1 MRANPHQPLTTEQV
15 DTLTKAWFE
24 IKNAPSGEVQLP
36 GSALIKALD
45 NLSKELSKYTK
56 PDGTK
61 GIKMSDV
68 TKRKEF
74 DKLYNAATDQVFNN
88 VGTVKGYDGV
98 KNYMHTGWLKLGFE
112 AGDGNNDAVNLAY
125 DLIHRSPDAPA
136 DKIVPYVIEN
146 YNAIDDY
153 IGVDNKVA
161 EMLRNFLVKR
171 TDLWKSYSTDD
182 ITKIIAQL
190 HKLLKSKKNDA
201 QREKILNSKD
211 LENNLRN
218 VLSMKAKDVKDS
230 TVKVNKVTSKTSDD
244 AIKQN
249 LKSMGL
255 DLDNIEDKKRL
266 QNILNR

>member
-1 MRANPHQPLTTEQV
+1 MITKPQKPLTKEQV

-36 GSALIKALD
+36 GSTLIAALD
-45 NLSKELSKYTK
+45 NLSKELSKYKK

-74 DKLYNAATDQVFNN
+74 DKLYDAATDQVFNN
-88 VGTVKGYDGV
+88 IGTVKGYDGV
-98 KNYMHTGWLKLGFE
+98 KTYMHNAWLKLGFE
-112 AGDGNNDAVNLAY
+112 AGDGNNNAINLAY
-125 DLIHRSPDAPA
+125 DLIHRSSIAPA
-136 DKIVPYVIEN
+136 DKIVPYIIEN
-146 YNAIDDY
+146 YNVIDDY

-182 ITKIIAQL
+182 INKIIAQL
-190 HKLLKSKKNDA
+190 YKLLKGAKNDA
-201 QREKILNSKD
+201 QK
-211 LENNLRN
+211 NLRN

-230 TVKVNKVTSKTSDD
+230 TVKVNKVTAKTSDD
-244 AIKQN
+244 VIKQN

-255 DLDNIEDKKRL
+255 DLDKAEDKKRL
-266 QNILNR
+266 QNVVNK

>member
-1 MRANPHQPLTTEQV
+1 MKLVEGK
-15 DTLTKAWFE
+15 LTKQKVDELTKKWFD
-24 IKNAPSGEVQLP
+24 IKNNS
-36 GSALIKALD
+36 
-45 NLSKELSKYTK
+45 
-56 PDGTK
+56 
-61 GIKMSDV
+61 KMSDV
-68 TKRKEF
+68 EKRSQYDEVYDEATNIVF
-74 DKLYNAATDQVFNN
+74 DNIK
-88 VGTVKGYDGV
+88 TVKDYDAV
-98 KNYMHTGWLKLGFE
+98 KNYMHSAWLKLGFE
-112 AGDGNNDAVNLAY
+112 AGDGNGKSINLAK
-125 DLIHRSPDAPA
+125 DLISRSSIPPA
-136 DKIVPYVIEN
+136 AKIIPYIIEN

-153 IGVDNKVA
+153 IGVNNKVA
-161 EMLRNFLVKR
+161 EMLRNFLAKR

-190 HKLLKSKKNDA
+190 HKLLKSAKNDA

>member
-1 MRANPHQPLTTEQV
+1 MITKPQQPLTKEQV
-15 DTLTKAWFE
+15 DALTKAWFE

-36 GSALIKALD
+36 GSTLVKALD
-45 NLSKELSKYTK
+45 NLSKDLSKYTK

-112 AGDGNNDAVNLAY
+112 AGDGNNGAVNLAY

-171 TDLWKSYSTDD
+171 TDLWKSYSADD
-182 ITKIIAQL
+182 ITKIIVQL

-266 QNILNR
+266 QNILNK